1 VHCEKVISLLNHLRE
16 NSKDVS
22 ALIRLQK
29 ALRIRR
35 NALFILKREHGLAY
49 HTLLRLYDMDDL
61 ESIRG
66 EGIHNEHF
74 HCKAPRYGPG

>member
-1 VHCEKVISLLNHLRE
+1 MLNHLRE
-16 NSKDVS
+16 SPKDMS
-22 ALIRLQK
+22 AMRRLEM
-29 ALRIRR
+29 ALRVRR
-35 NALFILKREHGLAY
+35 NSLYILKREHGLAY
-49 HTLLRLYDMDDL
+49 RTLLRLYDMDDL